1 MIPAMDL
8 YHLLN
13 RGVDKR
19 AIFLNEK
26 DYLRFVS
33 GLELFN
39 DTRSIEKIFRNL
51 KSRKVRLTKSDTQKE
66 ALVDIHGWCVMRNHY
81 HLLVSEKV
89 DGGITKFLRK
99 LNIGYSKYFNKN
111 YKRSGTLLQA
121 RTKKILIETD
131 AHFLHILNYIHLNPL
146 DYHRDTKKW
155 REGKIENITQS
166 LSYLEK
172 YRWSSYHNYCNKSE
186 FPDITT
192 TSFFTEVFEDYPKQL
207 KKYLESYEIGA
218 IKPYLLE

>member
-1 MIPAMDL
+1 MPGMDL

-19 AIFLNEK
+19 TLFLDEQ
-26 DYLRFVS
+26 DYKRFVS

-39 DTRSIEKIFRNL
+39 DTRSIEKVFRSLNS
-51 KSRKVRLTKSDTQKE
+51 KKDRLTKSDIKE
-66 ALVDIHGWCVMRNHY
+66 ALVDIHSWCVMRNHY

-121 RTKKILIETD
+121 RTKKVLIETD
-131 AHFLHILNYIHLNPL
+131 PHFLHILNYIHLNPL
-146 DYHRDTKKW
+146 DYHRDTKDW
-155 REGKIENITQS
+155 RKGKIEDVSKST
-166 LSYLEK
+166 LYLEK
-172 YRWSSYHNYCNKSE
+172 YRWSSYHNY
-186 FPDITT
+186 
-192 TSFFTEVFEDYPKQL
+192 
-207 KKYLESYEIGA
+207 
-218 IKPYLLE
+218 